1 MIEDKIQIDEE
12 IKKLPFIEHYKKM
25 WPFVKPYMF
34 RAILAILICI
44 PIGALDSVVA
54 LSLKPYMDIVLVDKT
69 ESSPAYIPLLIVAF
83 TSVQGFLNYA
93 ATYMNTWVGTKINQ
107 DLKRA
112 LYKKLLHLETSY
124 YDQHNSGF
132 VIQRFNT
139 DCDIACSGLL
149 ENLKVFVSRF
159 FSSISLICVLIYNSW
174 QLAIIAVLI
183 LGCALMPLAS
193 VRRRIKRVVMGSV
206 VEGAKVVSN
215 YNETYSG
222 NKTIA
227 SYNLQN
233 KIYNTFDSTLH
244 NLFKLTIKMVQ
255 KTAWMT
261 PALHIIVSIGIGAV
275 IGYGSYLIVNGD
287 ITSGNFVSFITA
299 LILLYTPIKSIGK
312 NYNAMQVSFLAIE
325 RVVEILETEPTIF
338 DKPNAVTLK
347 GVKKSI
353 NFNHVYFEYKE
364 GVPVLKDINLEVKA
378 GTTVALVGNSGGG
391 KTTIVNLIPRFY
403 DVKSGSITIDKTDIR
418 DISLESLRDNIA
430 VVFQDNFLFAG
441 TIRDNILLGKEDATE
456 EEIATAVKMACL
468 DEFINELENG
478 LDTKIGERGSLL
490 SGGQRQRLA
499 IARAFIKNAPV
510 VILDEATSALDN
522 KAEAVVQRAIDN
534 LMQDRTVFVIAHRL
548 STVQNA
554 DKIVVINDGEIIE
567 TGTHEEL
574 LQEENGAYK
583 ALYNAQFKAKKA
595 A

>member
-93 ATYMNTWVGTKINQ
+93 ATYLNTWVGTKINQ

-441 TIRDNILLGKEDATE
+441 TISDNILLGKEDATE